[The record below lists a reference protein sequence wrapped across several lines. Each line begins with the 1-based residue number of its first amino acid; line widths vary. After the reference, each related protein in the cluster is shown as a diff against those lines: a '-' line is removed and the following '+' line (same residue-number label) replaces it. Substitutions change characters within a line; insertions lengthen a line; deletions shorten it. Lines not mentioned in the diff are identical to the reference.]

1 MSTGG
6 KRIPGRYRTKIGTI
20 QGTGGTVWCVRR
32 NPDLHGV
39 LCSAVD
45 PINVRTDIGLVS
57 EMVGVVE
64 GID

>member
-1 MSTGG
+1 MVKGFLADIARKLVQSKVRVEPSG
-6 KRIPGRYRTKIGTI
+6 
-20 QGTGGTVWCVRR
+20 VRR